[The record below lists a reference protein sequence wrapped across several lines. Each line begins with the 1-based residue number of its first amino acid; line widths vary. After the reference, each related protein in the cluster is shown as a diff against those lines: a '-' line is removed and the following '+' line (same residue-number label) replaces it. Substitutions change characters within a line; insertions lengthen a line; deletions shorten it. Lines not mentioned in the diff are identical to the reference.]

1 MKVKYLLS
9 RNTSTIL
16 LCALAWSTAH
26 AQAPYPTKP
35 IHLVIAFSAGAAVD
49 TVSRILGAG
58 LGSLGQPVI
67 VENKPGAA
75 GIVGTDFVAKAAP
88 DGYTLL
94 SGTTAAFAIVPHI
107 TAKLPFDPVKDFQ
120 AVAPFAR
127 SASLLVINPALPV
140 NTMKEFIAYAKERP
154 GKLNYASNGNG
165 GTLHLAMEMFSTM
178 AGIRMTHVPYNNLTV
193 GMTHVAS
200 GELQAMFISPT
211 NAMPLVQAGR
221 LRALAI
227 GTSHRSEMVPSI
239 PTVDEEGLK
248 GFGFSTW
255 FGLFAPA
262 GTPRH
267 IVNALNAA
275 VNASFAQA
283 EIADRL
289 KKSAAEKWPG
299 APEELATLARAELE
313 MYGKVAREIRLQKQ

>member
-1 MKVKYLLS
+1 MHHPTLPLRVLISLGA
-9 RNTSTIL
+9 
-16 LCALAWSTAH
+16 ALTAAGT
-26 AQAPYPTKP
+26 AQAQPAYPNKP
-35 IHLVIAFSAGAAVD
+35 IRLIIAFGAGAAVD

-58 LGSLGQPVI
+58 LGSLGQPII

-75 GIVGTDFVAKAAP
+75 GIVGTEFVARAAP

-94 SGTTAAFAIVPHI
+94 SGATAPFAIVPHI
-107 TAKLPFDPVKDFQ
+107 TEKLSYDPVRDFV

-127 SASLLVINPALPV
+127 SASVLVISPALPANSV
-140 NTMKEFIAYAKERP
+140 KEFIAYAKERP

-165 GTLHLAMEMFSTM
+165 GTLHLAMEMFSSM

-227 GTSHRSEMVPSI
+227 GTAQRSELVPQI
-239 PTVDEEGLK
+239 PTVQEEGLK
-248 GFGFSTW
+248 GFAFSTW

-262 GTPRH
+262 GTPRN
-267 IVNALNAA
+267 IVNILNAA
-275 VNASFAQA
+275 VNASFQQPD
-283 EIADRL
+283 ISDRL

-299 APEELATLARAELE
+299 TPEDLAALAKAELE
-313 MYGKVAREIRLQKQ
+313 MYGKVARDIGLPKQ